1 MIFIKGW
8 KEPAADHMHVVQSD
22 LDWLPGIRPSITKVG
37 CDDNNINQLSWNES
51 EYSGVDSVVVQ
62 PRNLWIPDILLYN
75 SADERFDGTFQTN
88 IVASSEGA
96 MLYVPPGIFKST
108 CKIDIT
114 WFPFGE
120 CLMVSLSF
128 IKILWKL
135 SQMTSIV
142 T

>member
-1 MIFIKGW
+1 MMGIKEMRSYLLKDEKNQLLTTCMW
-8 KEPAADHMHVVQSD
+8 FNLIWTDYQVRS
-22 LDWLPGIRPSITKVG
+22 SINKVG
-37 CDDNNINQLSWNES
+37 SDVNIINQLSWNES

-114 WFPFGE
+114 WFPFG
-120 CLMVSLSF
+120 
-128 IKILWKL
+128 
-135 SQMTSIV
+135 
-142 T
+142 

>member
-1 MIFIKGW
+1 MRWYLLKDEKNQLLTTCMWFNLIWTDYQVK
-8 KEPAADHMHVVQSD
+8 S
-22 LDWLPGIRPSITKVG
+22 SINKV
-37 CDDNNINQLSWNES
+37 CSDDNIINQLSWNES

-114 WFPFGE
+114 WFPFG
-120 CLMVSLSF
+120 
-128 IKILWKL
+128 
-135 SQMTSIV
+135 
-142 T
+142 

>member
-1 MIFIKGW
+1 M
-8 KEPAADHMHVVQSD
+8 
-22 LDWLPGIRPSITKVG
+22 
-37 CDDNNINQLSWNES
+37 
-51 EYSGVDSVVVQ
+51 DSVVVQ

-75 SADERFDGTFQTN
+75 RYFYLKTQNPADTPDSSSADERFDGTFQTN

-120 CLMVSLSF
+120 FLGLVLLKF
-128 IKILWKL
+128 D
-135 SQMTSIV
+135 
-142 T
+142 